1 MFVEIVATR
10 MSIAVMMMN
19 SDADAV
25 WAYDHSI
32 RHSARRKERGGKG
45 N

>member
-1 MFVEIVATR
+1 

-25 WAYDHSI
+25 WAYDHI

-45 N
+45 NYE